1 MLREVSAELV
11 DGGVGAP
18 LVLVIFSEDVKNDG
32 VIVIVAVLKEPLKGV
47 EIVERVLVKL
57 TEFVDISEED
67 FSLDTVFG
75 EVSAELVD

>member
-1 MLREVSAELV
+1 M
-11 DGGVGAP
+11 
-18 LVLVIFSEDVKNDG
+18 NDG
-32 VIVIVAVLKEPLKGV
+32 IIVIVAVLKEVLKGV